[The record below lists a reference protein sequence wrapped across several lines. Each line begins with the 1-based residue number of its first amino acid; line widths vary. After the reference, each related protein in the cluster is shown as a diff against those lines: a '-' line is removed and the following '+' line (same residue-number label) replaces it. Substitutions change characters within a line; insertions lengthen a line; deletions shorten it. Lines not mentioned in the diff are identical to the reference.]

1 MPIVDIDSLAIR
13 FRLPRVVVGMLHAIA
28 SKTLVILEDNVD
40 GSDATETV
48 SFALDGMSYEIDL
61 STENAAKLRAALAPY
76 VKAVEAKPAGDR
88 EASTPATRNPR
99 RRTTKPVDS
108 AAIRAWAASNGIA
121 VGARGRVPTNII
133 HQYHQA
139 GN

>member
-1 MPIVDIDSLAIR
+1 MPKVDIDYLAMR
-13 FRLPRVVVGMLHAIA
+13 FRLPRTFVGMLHAIA
-28 SKTLVILEDNVD
+28 SKTLVILEDV
-40 GSDATETV
+40 GRSEATDKV
-48 SFALDGMSYEIDL
+48 SFGLDGMSYEIDL

-76 VKAVEAKPAGDR
+76 IKAVEARPAGDR

-108 AAIRAWAASNGIA
+108 AAIRAWAATNGIA
-121 VGARGRVPTNII
+121 VSARGRNSTNVI
-133 HQYHQA
+133 HQYHEA